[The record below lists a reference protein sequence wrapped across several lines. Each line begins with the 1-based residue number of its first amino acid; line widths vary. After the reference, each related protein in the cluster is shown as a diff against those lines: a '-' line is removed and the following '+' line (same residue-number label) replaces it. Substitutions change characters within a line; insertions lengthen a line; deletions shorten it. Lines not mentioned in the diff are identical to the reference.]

1 MADIIFHHFHHQLK
15 VDILGG
21 DTLMELEYKA
31 GKEVIVLLSL
41 AVAREN
47 NQGSIT
53 SAQRARRAT
62 AGSGS
67 GSGSALAIA
76 SDGDIV
82 DAIVTATDAVS
93 GVANALANS
102 PVRQR
107 RWRPDPS
114 LKFSPERQLEPVRA

>member
-1 MADIIFHHFHHQLK
+1 
-15 VDILGG
+15 
-21 DTLMELEYKA
+21 MELEYRA
-31 GKEVIVLLSL
+31 GKEVIIPLSL
-41 AVAREN
+41 AIAREN

-62 AGSGS
+62 AGLGL
-67 GSGSALAIA
+67 GLALAIV

-82 DAIVTATDAVS
+82 DAIVTTTDAVL

-102 PVRQR
+102 LVRQR

-114 LKFSPERQLEPVRA
+114 PEFSPKRLPEPVRARNRRVVEEQQPESRTRKRRAVEER